1 MVPQCAVTPWSC
13 SYDHLAFLCLCYK
26 VLLLLPLAEQD
37 FAYPNQ
43 HYVKVDASAYP
54 SFPAKMHPSKDPS
67 PQNPSKDASDIF
79 QCQMQHSTHTATFS
93 HADQSDNCCSDPTNE
108 DGPEVSS
115 LYGQCIFSSY
125 TGADMA
131 LTMEVQ
137 AAAEAA
143 SFPARYDSC
152 LRPLETVDFS

>member
-1 MVPQCAVTPWSC
+1 VTLPIAAVT
-13 SYDHLAFLCLCYK
+13 
-26 VLLLLPLAEQD
+26 LPIAAVTLPIA
-37 FAYPNQ
+37 AVTLPIAAVTLPIAAVTLPIAAVTLPIAAVNLPIAA
-43 HYVKVDASAYP
+43 VTLPIAAVTLP
-54 SFPAKMHPSKDPS
+54 
-67 PQNPSKDASDIF
+67 I
-79 QCQMQHSTHTATFS
+79 
-93 HADQSDNCCSDPTNE
+93 ADWSDNCCSDPTND

-143 SFPARYDSC
+143 SFPARYAC
-152 LRPLETVDFS
+152 TT

>member
-1 MVPQCAVTPWSC
+1 
-13 SYDHLAFLCLCYK
+13 
-26 VLLLLPLAEQD
+26 
-37 FAYPNQ
+37 
-43 HYVKVDASAYP
+43 
-54 SFPAKMHPSKDPS
+54 
-67 PQNPSKDASDIF
+67 
-79 QCQMQHSTHTATFS
+79 
-93 HADQSDNCCSDPTNE
+93 
-108 DGPEVSS
+108 VSS

-152 LRPLETVDFS
+152 LRHLVTC